1 MVLSICQLWRRSRLV
16 TRYTLYNVNI
26 CLYYVSHTLGDIT
39 AVDLVL
45 PPPFSSNT
53 WGNYLVLKKSHFW
66 QFDEGWI
73 CGCPDPGDRKLIQ
86 YQLVHFGRSEPI
98 DILWAGSLFKFYLEL
113 IARHFI
119 GKVIIDNGR
128 QALMYGR
135 AYFFFQVQFYEQSPL
150 KDCSVRH
157 YLWFLILQQLITCRL
172 HSRSLNCQAV
182 FGPALDWSCAF
193 SCTTTCSVWV
203 WSFTMFSFIFVI
215 Q

>member
-1 MVLSICQLWRRSRLV
+1 MLLLFLTYLRWYHCRW
-16 TRYTLYNVNI
+16 
-26 CLYYVSHTLGDIT
+26 LGSPPSFFFQY
-39 AVDLVL
+39 LGEL
-45 PPPFSSNT
+45 PR
-53 WGNYLVLKKSHFW
+53 LKKFALLSVWWGVNLRLPWPGW
-66 QFDEGWI
+66 Q
-73 CGCPDPGDRKLIQ
+73 LIP

-98 DILWAGSLFKFYLEL
+98 DILWAGILFKFYLEL

-150 KDCSVRH
+150 KDYSVRY

-172 HSRSLNCQAV
+172 HSRGLNCQAV